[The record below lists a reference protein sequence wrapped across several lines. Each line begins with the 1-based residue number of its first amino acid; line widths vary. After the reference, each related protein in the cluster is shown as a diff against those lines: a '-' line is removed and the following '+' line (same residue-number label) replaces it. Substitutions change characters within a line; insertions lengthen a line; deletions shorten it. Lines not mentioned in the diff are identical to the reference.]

1 MKSLQRFFLFIILVL
16 PLLAL
21 AGKKPPKAPGTV
33 LLNDSLSMD
42 ATEISVAN
50 WNEYQFWL
58 KQTYGENSNEFKASE
73 PNKTVWKD
81 TLGLSLRKLY
91 FDHPAYLKHPMVGI
105 TKTQAE
111 AYCEWRTERVNEFI
125 FYKITK
131 NKPHPDS
138 VYTIPTYYIYRLPT
152 PQEFELA
159 ASFGNKKSVDRKIQ
173 KGKIMPGNFAE
184 SRDIL
189 MLEAI
194 TYTTSVFRF
203 TPNKKKLYNLYGN
216 VAEMTSEEEKS
227 FGGSFRT
234 SFHAVNPTY
243 FESYSY
249 ISNTVGFRCVAAKQ
263 TLPKP
268 TENAEIKE

>member
-1 MKSLQRFFLFIILVL
+1 MKSLQRFFFMVILMSPFAV
-16 PLLAL
+16 L

-33 LLNDSLSMD
+33 CLNDTLAMD
-42 ATEISVAN
+42 ATEISVNN

-58 KQTYGENSNEFKASE
+58 KQKFGEKSQEVKNSE

-105 TKTQAE
+105 TKEQAE
-111 AYCEWRTERVNEFI
+111 AYCQWRTERVNEFI

-138 VYTIPTYYIYRLPT
+138 IYTIPSYYIYRLPK
-152 PQEFELA
+152 PEEFELA
-159 ASFGNKKSVDRKIQ
+159 ANFGNKKSTERKIK

-189 MLEAI
+189 MREAI
-194 TYTTSVFRF
+194 TYTTSVWRF
-203 TPNKKKLYNLYGN
+203 TPNKKKIYNLYGN
-216 VAEMTSEEEKS
+216 VSEMTSEDGKA

-234 SFHAVNPTY
+234 SYHAINPQFLQGYTY
-243 FESYSY
+243 V
-249 ISNTVGFRCVAAKQ
+249 SNTVGFRCVAVKQ
-263 TLPKP
+263 TLPEPEKQK
-268 TENAEIKE
+268 KE